1 MINSIKTAL
10 GLASSA
16 FLFKSLAFLGDPV
29 GQLETTNDLVAFSDR
44 LRANRVVRSRIGALI
59 TADYEVCA
67 DVLKSPNWITKPEP
81 RNFLEELFLGPTA
94 QSDKIDPFY
103 DSLIS
108 KDGKE
113 HTRIRKL
120 VQPAFTQR
128 VLQSWYEAADKI
140 AAKLV
145 NEMSPS
151 GNVELV
157 SEWANQLPLAMI
169 CEILGV
175 PLADQKYFTSWG
187 NTLAIGLDGPRS
199 MKQVRDYT
207 TASNQLTAYMSN
219 LLNERKNNPQADLLS
234 TLAQAEQDGDN
245 LSDREIVATAAFLL
259 IAGFETTV
267 NLLSV
272 GTLTLIQ
279 NKEQLMSVAKNYDL
293 IPQLVEETLRYV
305 SPVQYTLRTA
315 SSPTQLVDGTV
326 VNSGDTLLLMLV
338 GANRDPKMFASPHE
352 FVVSRENARRN
363 LAFGYGAHQ
372 CIGAALAR
380 MEAEVAWRHLFLR
393 FPDVEAWSLNGQPI
407 IRPGRVIRGLQSLPV
422 QLGQTS

>member
-1 MINSIKTAL
+1 MINSLKTAL

-16 FLFKSLAFLGDPV
+16 FLTRSLALMGDPF
-29 GQLETTNDLVAFSDR
+29 GQLETTSDLVAFSDR
-44 LRANRVVRSRIGALI
+44 LRTNRVVRSRIGVLLS
-59 TADYEVCA
+59 A
-67 DVLKSPNWITKPEP
+67 DVLKSPNWKTKAEP
-81 RNFLEELFLGPTA
+81 RNFLEELFLGSTA
-94 QSDKIDPFY
+94 QSDRIDPFY
-103 DSLIS
+103 DSLVL

-120 VQPAFTQR
+120 VQPAFTHSVMQA
-128 VLQSWYEAADKI
+128 WYEAADKI

-151 GNVELV
+151 GDVELV
-157 SEWANQLPLAMI
+157 SAWANQLPLAMI

-175 PLADQKYFTSWG
+175 PFADQKSFTSWG
-187 NTLAIGLDGPRS
+187 NTLATLGLDGPRS
-199 MKQVRDYT
+199 MKQARDYT
-207 TASNQLTAYMSN
+207 LASDQLIAYMSN
-219 LLNERKNNPQADLLS
+219 LLKERKRNPQEDLLS
-234 TLAQAEQDGDN
+234 TLAQAELDGDT

-279 NKEQLMSVAKNYDL
+279 NKEQLLSVSNNHDL

-315 SSPTQLVDGTV
+315 SSATQLIDGTFV
-326 VNSGDTLLLMLV
+326 SSGETILLMLV
-338 GANRDPKMFASPHE
+338 GANRDPNIFASPHE
-352 FVVSRENARRN
+352 FFVSRENARRN

-372 CIGAALAR
+372 CLGASLAR

-393 FPDVEAWSLNGQPI
+393 FPDVEAWRLNNQPT

-422 QLGQTS
+422 QLGRAR